1 MHFYVKVSNL
11 NDDTKVIAIN
21 LLKEKIMRTEDLK
34 KQRGAISKIFGT
46 FINRYFLITLGIF
59 LIVGIPSGY
68 YLSNIV
74 EDQFVESYTD
84 SMLTNVETVFEGQ
97 LKGKSYDKVLEG
109 EELEELEYVAG
120 KYIEGESVSKV
131 KVWGIDGTLL
141 YASTGKEGVGNAR
154 EVKGHFKEAVAGKI
168 IKEVEGEDVEVEG
181 DQIGGQV
188 LEIYYPIHK
197 ADGSVGNVFEIYATT
212 TPIMASVRQAQT
224 ALAGFLVLIFAGIV
238 LVGQIGARM
247 LIKRNERLQVLTKE
261 LEHLAD
267 TDGLTEIYNHRYFQ
281 DNLTKEIS
289 RSKRYNKQLS
299 LIMLDL
305 DYFKTVNDHFG
316 HQTGDIVLKQ
326 VSATLADTLRTIDI
340 LARYGGE
347 EFVIV
352 LPESSATDAIDV
364 AERLRKAVGDLRI
377 KAGDEAVSVTASFGV
392 ADFPNCA
399 DDEASLVAAADSAL
413 MMAKSKGRNKVCY
426 FGNLSE
432 TTVSTD
438 DVDKLF
444 NRLRHANLITVQA
457 LAAAVRGKDAVEG
470 TDYHKSPPETVKKIA
485 SVLNLKD
492 NEMETLTIAAS
503 VYDIGKITV
512 PSEVLNKTQP
522 LSEKELAVI
531 QEHPEAG
538 ERILQA
544 IDGLE
549 VILNVV
555 KHHHERYDGSGYPE
569 GLKEKEI
576 PYLARAL
583 HIIDAYNAMTANRP
597 YRDALTPEE
606 AALELRKNSSTQFDP
621 ELVEKIVAGLEIDAP
636 VPIDNIEKVHSDTA

>member
-1 MHFYVKVSNL
+1 MRSQDK
-11 NDDTKVIAIN
+11 K
-21 LLKEKIMRTEDLK
+21 KE
-34 KQRGAISKIFGT
+34 RGTISKIFGS
-46 FINRYFLITLGIF
+46 FLNRYFLITLGIF
-59 LIVGIPSGY
+59 LFVGVPSGY

-74 EDQFVESYTD
+74 EKQFVESYTD

-97 LKGKSYDKVLEG
+97 LQGRAYDEVLEG
-109 EELEELEYVAG
+109 EELESFEFVVG

-141 YASTGKEGVGNAR
+141 YASAGKKGIGNAR
-154 EVKGHFKEAVAGKI
+154 DVKGHFKEAVDGQI

-181 DQIGGQV
+181 DQVGGEV
-188 LEIYYPIHK
+188 LEIYYPIHA

-224 ALAGFLVLIFAGIV
+224 ALAGFLVVIFVGIV
-238 LVGQIGARM
+238 IVGQIGARM
-247 LIKRNERLQVLTKE
+247 LIKRNERLHALTKE

-281 DNLTKEIS
+281 ENLTKEVS
-289 RSKRYNKQLS
+289 RSARYKKQLS
-299 LIMLDL
+299 LIMIDL

-316 HQTGDIVLKQ
+316 HQTGDIVLKRI
-326 VSATLADTLRTIDI
+326 SATLAESLRTIDI
-340 LARYGGE
+340 PARYGGE
-347 EFVIV
+347 EFVII
-352 LPESSATDAIDV
+352 LPESSAKDAIDV
-364 AERLRKAVGDLRI
+364 AERLRKTVGELRI

-392 ADFPNCA
+392 ADFPTCA

-413 MMAKSKGRNKVCY
+413 LMAKSKGRNKVCY

-432 TTVSTD
+432 TVVSTD
-438 DVDKLF
+438 DVEKLF

-457 LAAAVRGKDAVEG
+457 LAAAVKGKDMVNN
-470 TDYHKSPPETVKKIA
+470 DHDFHKSPPETVKKIA

-492 NEMETLTIAAS
+492 SEMETLTIAAS

-512 PSEVLNKTQP
+512 PDEVLNKTQP
-522 LSEKELAVI
+522 LTEKELAVI

-549 VILNVV
+549 LILNVV
-555 KHHHERYDGSGYPE
+555 KHHHERFDGSGYPL
-569 GLKEKEI
+569 GLKGNQI

-583 HIIDAYNAMTANRP
+583 HIIDAYNAMTMDRP
-597 YRDALTPEE
+597 YREALSPEE
-606 AALELRKNSSTQFDP
+606 AALELRKNSGTQFDTK
-621 ELVEKIVAGLEIDAP
+621 LVEKIIEGLKIEAP
-636 VPIDNIEKVHSDTA
+636 VPIDSADKIHSDTA